1 MDGISGVTGNY
12 GYDGVWPFKQN
23 EKADQS
29 ETTEASKAGAAAAT
43 VRVVSEPGSLV
54 NPSLLVAVQETDVV
68 REAGDEEEESNALF
82 AQAEETEEDQLIAEI
97 LEKGLADW
105 AHEKWL
111 ERIREKAR
119 QAALAEMGL
128 TEADLA
134 AMTPAMQKQ
143 IERMIEE
150 KVEEAIRSALDAAAK
165 ENGKHQEADAMVVSP
180 IITGG

>member
-1 MDGISGVTGNY
+1 MDGISGITNTY
-12 GYDGVWPFKQN
+12 GYDGLWSSKQN
-23 EKADQS
+23 EKSDQS
-29 ETTEASKAGAAAAT
+29 EAAEASKAGASAAT
-43 VRVVSEPGSLV
+43 VRVVSGAGPLV
-54 NPSLLVAVQETDVV
+54 SPSLLVAVQETDVV
-68 REAGDEEEESNALF
+68 REAGDEEEDSNTLF

-134 AMTPAMQKQ
+134 NMTPAMQKQ

-150 KVEEAIRSALDAAAK
+150 KVEEAIRSALDEAAK
-165 ENGKHQEADAMVVSP
+165 ENGKHQQADAMVVSP